1 MLQISLT
8 VCVCIYQDMFLAV
21 ITVVDRL
28 AAVPEQ
34 AVLIGRMTP
43 AVKQM
48 EAVAQILLRKVDTES
63 KYLARLEGKA
73 STGRCTW
80 EAKAQA
86 IYAYFQEIHER
97 RQVLQCMFLSLIL
110 QHAMVT
116 DCKRFTHA

>member
-1 MLQISLT
+1 
-8 VCVCIYQDMFLAV
+8 MFLAV
-21 ITVVDRL
+21 VTVVDRL
-28 AAVPEQ
+28 VAVPEQ

-73 STGRCTW
+73 RTNRCMW
-80 EAKAQA
+80 DAKAHAIHAYIQA
-86 IYAYFQEIHER
+86 IHKR
-97 RQVLQCMFLSLIL
+97 LQVLQCMLLSLIL

-116 DCKRFTHA
+116 DCNSFTHA